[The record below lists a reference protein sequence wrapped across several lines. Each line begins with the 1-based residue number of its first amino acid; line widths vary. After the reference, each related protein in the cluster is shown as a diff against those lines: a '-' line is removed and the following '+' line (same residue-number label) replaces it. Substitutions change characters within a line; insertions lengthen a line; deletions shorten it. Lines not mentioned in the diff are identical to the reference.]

1 MEWSNDAELFPIM
14 RRELFSAVIADTLD
28 AHGYLHQL
36 MPPSIQPLGA
46 GMRICGR
53 AMTVLERDGAD
64 EQDPY
69 GELFTGLD
77 DLKPDE
83 VYVASGWAGA
93 YAVWGELMSTAARRR
108 GAVGAILNGY
118 TRDLA
123 GILEMNFPVFAWGS
137 YAADQKMR
145 GRATAFRVPLVIGEV
160 NVQPGDI
167 VCADEDGVVVV
178 PRAVETEILTDAL
191 TKAHAEKTLR
201 TDLEAGMPA
210 VVAFKKHGIF

>member
-1 MEWSNDAELFPIM
+1 MEWSNDTELFAIM

-28 AHGYLHQL
+28 AHGHMHQL
-36 MPPSIQPLGA
+36 MPPSIRPLGP

-64 EQDPY
+64 AQDPY

-83 VYVASGWAGA
+83 VYVASGAAGA
-93 YAVWGELMSTAARRR
+93 YAVWGELMSTAARLR

-145 GRATAFRVPLVIGEV
+145 GRVVAFRVPLIIGEV
-160 NVQPGDI
+160 SVQPGDI

-178 PRAVETEILTDAL
+178 PRAVETEILTDTL
-191 TKAHAEKTLR
+191 TKARAEKTLR
-201 TDLEAGMPA
+201 KDLEAGMPA